1 MHALDHEA
9 REIRAAIAAL
19 ATHKNARRFDTA
31 LEVRIVAHAQR
42 RLANGAGLA
51 AVRKSLDISEP
62 TLTRFLG
69 RARSPS
75 ALVAV
80 QVRQPER
87 APLVLH
93 GPCGISVTGGPDEIA
108 ALIVRLACSA

>member
-9 REIRAAIAAL
+9 REIREAIAAL
-19 ATHKNARRFDTA
+19 ATHKNARRFDAA
-31 LEVRIVAHAQR
+31 LEARIVAHVQR

-62 TLTRFLG
+62 TLARFLG
-69 RARSPS
+69 RARSS

-93 GPCGISVTGGPDEIA
+93 GPCGVSVTGGPDEIA